1 MKKLSKE
8 ITLKIDQDLLD
19 EVKEIT
25 QNKYPLRK
33 INSYAE
39 ATREALIDFI
49 KKNQRYKNKENS
61 NKEAIK
67 TNVEA

>member
-1 MKKLSKE
+1 MNKE

-19 EVKEIT
+19 EVRELT

-33 INSYAE
+33 ISSYAE

-49 KKNQRYKNKENS
+49 KKNQRYKNKEKS

-67 TNVEA
+67 TDVEA